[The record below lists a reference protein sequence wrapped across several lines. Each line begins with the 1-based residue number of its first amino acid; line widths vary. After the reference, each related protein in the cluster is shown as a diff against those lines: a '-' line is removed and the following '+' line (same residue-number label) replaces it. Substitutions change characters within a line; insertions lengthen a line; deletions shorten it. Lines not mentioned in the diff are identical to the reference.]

1 MSDLNKK
8 KREEE
13 SGEEKGTR
21 KHGCLQLSR
30 AFFGTKWYFHMRLSQ
45 TKGQL

>member
-13 SGEEKGTR
+13 SGARERNEKTWLLVALA
-21 KHGCLQLSR
+21 CI
-30 AFFGTKWYFHMRLSQ
+30 FGTKWYFHMRLSQ